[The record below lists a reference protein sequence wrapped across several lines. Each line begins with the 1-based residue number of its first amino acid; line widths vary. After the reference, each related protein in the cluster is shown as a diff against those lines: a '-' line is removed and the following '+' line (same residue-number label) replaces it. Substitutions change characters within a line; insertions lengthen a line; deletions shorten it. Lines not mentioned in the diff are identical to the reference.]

1 MNEDNHKL
9 RLLLKDALPPET
21 APDLTRDLW
30 PQMLRRIDAQPARV
44 SVWDW
49 AMAAFLAAG
58 CLLVPELLPVLLY
71 HL

>member
-1 MNEDNHKL
+1 MNDHEVKQ
-9 RLLLKDALPPET
+9 LLKEAMRSEHEPEL
-21 APDLTRDLW
+21 ARDLW
-30 PQMLRRIDAQPARV
+30 PQMLRRLDKQPARV

-49 AMAAFLAAG
+49 AMVAFLAAG